1 MTKREM
7 NLKIF
12 RGEELSEILFQ
23 PRMEPWFAWH
33 KQFNTLPA
41 EFQHDTLLDFYDR
54 LDVSMRYI
62 HYYSDIPDP
71 VVREFSDKVK
81 IHQRQKDDLLT
92 ITYHTPLGSMT
103 EVQKWT
109 IDQTWRTIDFPV
121 KNLDDLR
128 KLKWLCENTVYSFNP
143 ENFLKGDA
151 FIGDRGEP
159 QFWLPKS
166 PYQALCQTWMKL
178 QDFIYALMDA
188 PEAVEDVFSAIDT
201 SYDPLFQAITSCG
214 KVNIINFGENIHVN
228 LLSPAFFEK
237 YFIPY
242 YEKRCSQLRQA
253 GTFTHVHIDG
263 YFKPLLKFLNTLPFD
278 GYEALTPQ
286 PQGDVSLEQ
295 IKEHIGDKILLD
307 GIPAILFLKHHPL
320 EDMQKCVEK
329 ICRLFAPRLILGI
342 SDELPE
348 AADESGIERVK
359 WVADYCKKQ

>member
-109 IDQTWRTIDFPV
+109 IDQKAEMALREHCVFFQSGKFFKRRCFYRRPRRTAVLAAQKSIPGFVPD
-121 KNLDDLR
+121 LDEIAGFY
-128 KLKWLCENTVYSFNP
+128 LC
-143 ENFLKGDA
+143 
-151 FIGDRGEP
+151 
-159 QFWLPKS
+159 
-166 PYQALCQTWMKL
+166 
-178 QDFIYALMDA
+178 
-188 PEAVEDVFSAIDT
+188 
-201 SYDPLFQAITSCG
+201 
-214 KVNIINFGENIHVN
+214 
-228 LLSPAFFEK
+228 
-237 YFIPY
+237 
-242 YEKRCSQLRQA
+242 
-253 GTFTHVHIDG
+253 IDG
-263 YFKPLLKFLNTLPFD
+263 C
-278 GYEALTPQ
+278 
-286 PQGDVSLEQ
+286 S
-295 IKEHIGDKILLD
+295 
-307 GIPAILFLKHHPL
+307 
-320 EDMQKCVEK
+320 
-329 ICRLFAPRLILGI
+329 
-342 SDELPE
+342 
-348 AADESGIERVK
+348 
-359 WVADYCKKQ
+359 